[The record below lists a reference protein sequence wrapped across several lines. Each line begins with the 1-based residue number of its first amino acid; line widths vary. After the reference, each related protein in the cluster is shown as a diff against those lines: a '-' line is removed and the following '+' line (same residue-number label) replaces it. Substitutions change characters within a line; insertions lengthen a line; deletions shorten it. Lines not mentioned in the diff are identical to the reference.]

1 MEQEHKPRTSI
12 ILLLEHVH
20 AMDELTDEEFGAFIN
35 KRRKTIM
42 NITRLEQETIVNFNA
57 AEDIA
62 SVYTA
67 DPVYMR
73 KLDKLCERE
82 PMSYKLVK
90 QDKDGKWYKM
100 PKRLVRFATTRIMT
114 DEQKEA
120 AAERMR
126 KMQADSRIQISAIIT
141 N

>member
-1 MEQEHKPRTSI
+1 
-12 ILLLEHVH
+12 
-20 AMDELTDEEFGAFIN
+20 
-35 KRRKTIM
+35 M

-57 AEDIA
+57 AEDTA

-82 PMSYKLVK
+82 PVSYKLVK
-90 QDKDGKWYKM
+90 QDKDGKWYEM

-114 DEQKEA
+114 EEQKEA
-120 AAERMR
+120 ASERMR
-126 KMQADSRIQISAIIT
+126 KMQAESRIQISAIIT

>member
-1 MEQEHKPRTSI
+1 
-12 ILLLEHVH
+12 
-20 AMDELTDEEFGAFIN
+20 
-35 KRRKTIM
+35 M

-62 SVYTA
+62 SIYTA

-90 QDKDGKWYKM
+90 QDKDGKWYEM

-126 KMQADSRIQISAIIT
+126 KMQAESKI
-141 N
+141 

>member
-1 MEQEHKPRTSI
+1 
-12 ILLLEHVH
+12 
-20 AMDELTDEEFGAFIN
+20 
-35 KRRKTIM
+35 M

-57 AEDIA
+57 AEDTA

-82 PMSYKLVK
+82 PASYKPVK
-90 QDKDGKWYKM
+90 QDKDGKWYEM
-100 PKRLVRFATTRIMT
+100 PKRLVRFTTTRIMT

>member
-1 MEQEHKPRTSI
+1 MVWAIKLPSEPHKYFSS
-12 ILLLEHVH
+12 
-20 AMDELTDEEFGAFIN
+20 IN
-35 KRRKTIM
+35 KRRKTTM

-57 AEDIA
+57 AEDTA

-82 PMSYKLVK
+82 PASYKLVK
-90 QDKDGKWYKM
+90 QDKDGKWYEM
-100 PKRLVRFATTRIMT
+100 PKRLVRFATSRIMT

-126 KMQADSRIQISAIIT
+126 KMQADGRI
-141 N
+141 

>member
-1 MEQEHKPRTSI
+1 
-12 ILLLEHVH
+12 
-20 AMDELTDEEFGAFIN
+20 
-35 KRRKTIM
+35 M

-57 AEDIA
+57 AEDTA

-67 DPVYMR
+67 DPVYML

-82 PMSYKLVK
+82 PASYKLVK
-90 QDKDGKWYKM
+90 QDKDGKWYEM

-126 KMQADSRIQISAIIT
+126 KMQAARCKQTAEFKSPL
-141 N
+141 

>member
-1 MEQEHKPRTSI
+1 MVWAIKLPSEPNKYFLS
-12 ILLLEHVH
+12 
-20 AMDELTDEEFGAFIN
+20 IN

-57 AEDIA
+57 AEDTA

-82 PMSYKLVK
+82 PASYKLVK
-90 QDKDGKWYKM
+90 QDKDGKWYEM

>member
-1 MEQEHKPRTSI
+1 
-12 ILLLEHVH
+12 
-20 AMDELTDEEFGAFIN
+20 
-35 KRRKTIM
+35 M

-57 AEDIA
+57 AEDTA

-82 PMSYKLVK
+82 PASYKLVK
-90 QDKDGKWYKM
+90 RDKDGKWYEM

-120 AAERMR
+120 AAERKPNIRRATKTQEADRTR
-126 KMQADSRIQISAIIT
+126 KVFFNSIFFRRSTDNHTPKLYQYNCEAYKQPASPGFS
-141 N
+141 